1 MSSDFP
7 VRQLPPPPS
16 SRSLA
21 TQRSSALS
29 TIPKIYKPQPSG
41 VLEPLQFKNA
51 ATNVSF
57 EFPYQPDMTLKV
69 AYKGEKDELK
79 TCFYPVLWAMI
90 PAINGLSPQIRLE
103 SSDSVDV
110 PWHHLDKELR
120 MTHATFGLVTEGW
133 PDKAF
138 RDLWMKDLVPAIEKI
153 VQAEFNLPNFVVRD
167 VSFFIDAVLK
177 PADMIRFGGKAFNVT
192 ELIELF
198 LKEEFEFTFRDETIS
213 TVTIVGVEQHLLH
226 IWMQEARERGIDS
239 RALNLSMKKTLDTLH
254 DMIMRR
260 QIPIEERLGD
270 TERGKVEISRCR
282 GGITAYSGK
291 RDDSKKTL
299 NCYVGLRYTRQFEH
313 TAKYPLFQQA
323 THDQA
328 IIALNAISFGRTK
341 VSRSH
346 RADLAFPTTERR
358 IKSRP
363 KHGTGSSKE
372 IEQ

>member
-16 SRSLA
+16 SRSVA

-29 TIPKIYKPQPSG
+29 TIPKIYKQQQSG
-41 VLEPLQFKNA
+41 VFEPLQFKNA
-51 ATNVSF
+51 ATDVSF

-69 AYKGEKDELK
+69 SYKGDIDELQ

-90 PAINGLSPQIRLE
+90 PAINGLSPQVRLE
-103 SSDSVDV
+103 SADSVDI
-110 PWHHLDKELR
+110 PWHHLDEDIR

-138 RDLWMKDLVPAIEKI
+138 RELWMKNLVPAIETI
-153 VQAEFNLPNFVVRD
+153 VQAEFNLPNFVVRG
-167 VSFFIDAVLK
+167 VGFHIDAVLK
-177 PADMIRFGGKAFNVT
+177 HADMLRFGGKAFNVT

-198 LKEEFEFTFRDETIS
+198 LKEEFEFTFRDEKRS
-213 TVTIVGVEQHLLH
+213 RVTIVGVEQHLLH

-239 RALNLSMKKTLDTLH
+239 RALNLSMKKTLETLH
-254 DMIMRR
+254 DSIMRR
-260 QIPIEERLGD
+260 QIPVEERRGD
-270 TERGKVEISRCR
+270 TERGKIEISRCR
-282 GGITAYSGK
+282 GGITSYSGHQDK
-291 RDDSKKTL
+291 SKKTI

-313 TAKYPLFQQA
+313 TADYDVFQQT
-323 THDQA
+323 THDRA
-328 IIALNAISFGRTK
+328 MHSLNANAFKRTK

-358 IKSRP
+358 TKSGP
-363 KHGTGSSKE
+363 KHGTGKRP
-372 IEQ
+372 EQ